1 MRYRIRRAASW
12 MNPGALEPVAR
23 SAGLRGSSE
32 GMHHGTDTQSHNII
46 HNRPQLNSLAI
57 QRNLT
62 EKRYAGG
69 TGPPSRLQGVTFL
82 SSSEGGIDIRDMHR
96 SAGSQFLED

>member
-23 SAGLRGSSE
+23 SGGLRGSSE
-32 GMHHGTDTQSHNII
+32 GMHHGTDTQSQTYMRQIE
-46 HNRPQLNSLAI
+46 RPQL

-82 SSSEGGIDIRDMHR
+82 SSSEGGIDIRDMQR

>member
-32 GMHHGTDTQSHNII
+32 GMHHGTDTQSQ
-46 HNRPQLNSLAI
+46 RPQL

>member
-1 MRYRIRRAASW
+1 

-32 GMHHGTDTQSHNII
+32 GMQQGTDTQSQ
-46 HNRPQLNSLAI
+46 RPNLRTHTL

-82 SSSEGGIDIRDMHR
+82 SSSEGGIDIRDMQR
-96 SAGSQFLED
+96 SAGSQFVED